1 MKKAFTL
8 IEFLVVITIV
18 FSLVVTGCIVVK
30 GGMGDYTAQELLMPE
45 ETKAKYQREM
55 VEELRRA
62 NDLKEKENYET
73 FREN

>member
-18 FSLVVTGCIVVK
+18 FSLVVTGHVLVK
-30 GGMGDYTAQELLMPE
+30 GGMGDYTTQELFMPE

-62 NDLKEKENYET
+62 NDLKEKEKIDGN
-73 FREN
+73 